1 MKKIVA
7 MLLSVTLALGAFAG
21 CSSKPA
27 SSAPGSTP
35 AASAPTGEKVKLDV
49 MWFSDGKEG
58 ETFRRLAD
66 QYEAEKGNVEIEIIE
81 VPYDDMTDKIKNM
94 LNAKKAP
101 ALARLSSAGV
111 FENQLVNLYDYVED
125 KDAFKANFTNALK
138 IDYNGKMIGAPM
150 DVTPNGLMYNKTAFD
165 KAGVKV
171 PQSPEEVWTWEE
183 WKEAMKTVMEK
194 GGVKYGLVYDRS
206 PQRFS
211 TLLYQ
216 AGGQMLKDDLSGS
229 AFNSPET
236 ARAVNFFKELH
247 DEKIIADSVWLGSE
261 NPNNL
266 FRTGQVA
273 MHFSGN
279 WVVSNYKDEIKD
291 FEWGVTYLPKDK
303 TRATV
308 PGGKYI
314 GAFQG
319 SGVEK
324 EAVEFIEW
332 LSRPEINAQYC
343 VENNF
348 ISPVVGNEKL
358 DYAYGAEF
366 FEIFSNEL
374 ANTSEIPGREWGSQ
388 DIVNKYDTD
397 MRGELIKVLAGKL
410 TTDEYM
416 KQMEERINKA
426 CAK

>member
-1 MKKIVA
+1 
-7 MLLSVTLALGAFAG
+7 
-21 CSSKPA
+21 
-27 SSAPGSTP
+27 
-35 AASAPTGEKVKLDV
+35 
-49 MWFSDGKEG
+49 
-58 ETFRRLAD
+58 
-66 QYEAEKGNVEIEIIE
+66 
-81 VPYDDMTDKIKNM
+81 
-94 LNAKKAP
+94 
-101 ALARLSSAGV
+101 
-111 FENQLVNLYDYVED
+111 
-125 KDAFKANFTNALK
+125 
-138 IDYNGKMIGAPM
+138 
-150 DVTPNGLMYNKTAFD
+150 
-165 KAGVKV
+165 
-171 PQSPEEVWTWEE
+171 
-183 WKEAMKTVMEK
+183 MKTVMEK